1 MRITNLRYGK
11 FRTLLTLLIC
21 FALVSVSVFADT
33 IEDLEK
39 KLEDSAGAE
48 RIDVLIKL
56 SEMETDF
63 NPQRSLELA
72 NQALTEAEALEDPYS
87 IIDARNQLGY
97 VHIVLED
104 SKAASDAFQLSYEE
118 ALLLGYNKGAAF
130 SQNGYGLLWASVADY
145 TKALENFDKADNLFS
160 LSGYTLGTAFTM
172 NNRGTVYEA
181 LGNYKLALEQYL
193 EALKIYEQMDKQEEI
208 AVTYNNIGSA
218 NAQMGNVESALE
230 YFSLSFDIN
239 EADGRKVAMAY
250 SLNNIGTLYADL
262 DYHEESL
269 AMFMRTYELAQE
281 GGDSQ
286 LSATALFNMASVNE
300 KQGNFQQAMENY
312 GLAFQNYD
320 NIGDQ
325 EGIVSVFNNVGT
337 LFAQMG
343 DFEAALREHNNALEM
358 ARDISYRE
366 GLQSALRN
374 LSHDYQ
380 ALGNY
385 QEANRY
391 LTLYTELR
399 EILRNEEVA
408 KRFADA
414 QTIYETEKKDAQI
427 EEQKQE
433 LTLQSLRIQLM
444 TIIIG
449 IIAAFLLVVIILS
462 IKIFQERQKS
472 EKLLL
477 NILPKKVA
485 DTLKKYGKTEP
496 ESFPEV
502 TMYFSDIVS
511 FTKTSTGL
519 DPKYLIEEL
528 NDMFT
533 TFDNIMESHNCER
546 IKTIGDAYMG
556 VCGLP
561 APNENHA
568 ENIARAAI
576 DIVKALHKRNETS
589 EITWRIR
596 VGIHTGK
603 VTGGV
608 VGVKKYIYDVFG
620 DTVNTA
626 SRMESNSEPMRIN
639 VSDKTYEILKDKFDF
654 EEREPVEVKGK
665 GAFQMY
671 FLNPPEEPPVDDDPD
686 ENSEESA

>member
-1 MRITNLRYGK
+1 MKTRKWDHKRLRS
-11 FRTLLTLLIC
+11 FVALVIC
-21 FALVSVSVFADT
+21 FMLVSVTVYADT

-39 KLEDSAGAE
+39 QLEEAVGKE
-48 RIDVLIKL
+48 KIEVLIKM
-56 SEMETDF
+56 SEMESGF
-63 NPQRSLELA
+63 SPERAFSLA
-72 NQALTEAEALEDPYS
+72 QQALDEAEALGDEYA

-97 VHIVLED
+97 VYIVLED
-104 SKAASDAFQLSYEE
+104 SQSASDAFQQSYAE
-118 ALLLGYNKGAAF
+118 AVPLGYNKGAAF
-130 SQNGYGLLWASVADY
+130 SQNGYGLLWASVSDY
-145 TKALENFDKADNLFS
+145 TKALENFDKADKLFG
-160 LSGYTLGTAFTM
+160 LSGYSLGNAFTM

-181 LGNYKLALEQYL
+181 LGNYKLALEQYI
-193 EALKIYEQMDKQEEI
+193 EALKIYEDNDKQDEI

-218 NAQMGNVESALE
+218 NAQMGNVESALD
-230 YFSLSFDIN
+230 YYSQSFDIS
-239 EADGRKVAMAY
+239 EAQGRKVQMAY
-250 SLNNIGTLYADL
+250 SLNNIGTLYAGL

-269 AMFMRTYELAQE
+269 AMFQRTYELATE
-281 GGDSQ
+281 GGDSS
-286 LSATALFNMASVNE
+286 LAATALFNMASVNE
-300 KQGNFQQAMENY
+300 KQGNFEQAFENY
-312 GLAFQNYD
+312 GMAFQNYD
-320 NIGDQ
+320 ALGDQ
-325 EGIVSVFNNVGT
+325 EGIISVFNNVGT
-337 LFAQMG
+337 MFAKMG
-343 DFEAALREHNNALEM
+343 DYESALREHNNALEM
-358 ARDISYRE
+358 SRDISYRE

-374 LSHDYQ
+374 LSQDHQ

-385 QEANRY
+385 EEANRY

-449 IIAAFLLVVIILS
+449 IIAAFLIVVIILS

-511 FTKTSTGL
+511 FTKTSNNL
-519 DPKYLIEEL
+519 DPKFLIEEL
-528 NDMFT
+528 NDIFT

-568 ENIARAAI
+568 ENIARAAL
-576 DIVKALHKRNETS
+576 DIVKALDERNQTAQQS
-589 EITWRIR
+589 WRIR
-596 VGIHTGK
+596 VGIHTGR

-608 VGVKKYIYDVFG
+608 VGIKKYIYDVFG

-639 VSDKTYEILKDKFDF
+639 VSDATYEILKDKFNF
-654 EEREPVEVKGK
+654 EKREPVEVKGK
-665 GAFQMY
+665 GVFQMY
-671 FLNPPEEPPVDDDPD
+671 FLNPPETPEDDEPD

>member
-1 MRITNLRYGK
+1 MIYKRTSEWNI
-11 FRTLLTLLIC
+11 RTLFVIFVC
-21 FALVSVSVFADT
+21 FVFLSVGVFADSL
-33 IEDLEK
+33 EDLEK
-39 KLEDSAGAE
+39 QLDSASAKE
-48 RIDVLIKL
+48 RIDLLIKI
-56 SEMETDF
+56 SELQTDF
-63 NPQRSLELA
+63 DAQKSLETA
-72 NQALTEAEALEDPYS
+72 KQALQEAEALADAYE

-97 VHIVLED
+97 VYIVLED
-104 SKAASDAFQLSYEE
+104 SQAASDAFQKSYAE
-118 ALLLGYNKGAAF
+118 AVTLGYNKGAAF

-145 TKALENFDKADNLFS
+145 TKALENFDKADDLFG
-160 LSGYTLGTAFTM
+160 LSGYSLGNAFTM

-193 EALKIYEQMDKQEEI
+193 EALEIYEASDRQDEI
-208 AVTYNNIGSA
+208 AVTYNNMGSV
-218 NAQMGNVESALE
+218 NAKMGNVESALE
-230 YFSLSFDIN
+230 YYGLSFDIS
-239 EADGRKVAMAY
+239 EAQGKAVPMAY

-262 DYHEESL
+262 EYDSEAL
-269 AMFMRTYELAQE
+269 AIFTQTYELAVQ
-281 GGDSQ
+281 GGDSG
-286 LSATALFNMASVNE
+286 LAATALFNMASVNE
-300 KQGNFQQAMENY
+300 NQGNFNEAFDNY
-312 GLAFQNYD
+312 GLAFQNYE

-325 EGIVSVFNNVGT
+325 EGIISVFNNVGT
-337 LFAQMG
+337 LFAKTG
-343 DFEAALREHNNALEM
+343 DYESALREHTNALNM

-374 LSHDYQ
+374 ISRDYES
-380 ALGNY
+380 LG
-385 QEANRY
+385 QFEEANRY

-444 TIIIG
+444 TVIIG
-449 IIAAFLLVVIILS
+449 IIVAFLLVVVILT

-502 TMYFSDIVS
+502 TMYFSDIVG
-511 FTKTSTGL
+511 FTNASNGL
-519 DPKYLIEEL
+519 DPKFLIEEL
-528 NDMFT
+528 NDLFT
-533 TFDNIMESHNCER
+533 TFDNIMESYGCER

-568 ENIARAAI
+568 ENIAKASV
-576 DIVKALHKRNETS
+576 DILDALEKRNEAS
-589 EITWRIR
+589 DQKWRIR
-596 VGIHTGK
+596 IGIHSGK

-626 SRMESNSEPMRIN
+626 SRMESNSEAMRIN
-639 VSDKTYEILKDKFDF
+639 VSDATYEILKDKFNF
-654 EEREPVEVKGK
+654 EKREPVEVKGK
-665 GAFQMY
+665 GIFQMY
-671 FLNPPEEPPVDDDPD
+671 FLNPPISPQIVEEVD
-686 ENSEESA
+686 ENLK